1 MSLILE
7 NHYMSAEGMVGFLKT
22 ESFPQISGW
31 ESQDRILIDNLYRM
45 LVTRANN
52 EKYEVGW
59 AK

>member
-1 MSLILE
+1 
-7 NHYMSAEGMVGFLKT
+7 MSAEGMVGFLKT